1 MRRFYHP
8 VAEISSTPMLDI
20 ALVTFSGLPEL
31 DADDRCLVPALA
43 ARGIR
48 ATAVVWDDPEI
59 DWSRFT
65 VAVVRSTWDY
75 HRRYPEFLAWIERAS
90 AVTRLLNPPDILRWN
105 SDKSYLPELER
116 KGIPVVATRW
126 VGKGEVLDLTSM
138 LREHGAIVVK
148 PSVSA
153 SAARTAI
160 FHAEEGRE
168 ANAYL
173 QGITLHD
180 DAMAQPFLRSPGE
193 YGEHSLLF
201 DRQEHYS

>member
-1 MRRFYHP
+1 M
-8 VAEISSTPMLDI
+8 
-20 ALVTFSGLPEL
+20 
-31 DADDRCLVPALA
+31 
-43 ARGIR
+43 
-48 ATAVVWDDPEI
+48 
-59 DWSRFT
+59 
-65 VAVVRSTWDY
+65 VRSTWDY